1 VKINRESTSDLRPF
15 GPNQTMGNAASTA
28 APPPLQQPQVGRP
41 AGSGGGGASACPVI
55 SASGEQQAAA
65 AAALLA
71 AAANSGG
78 PSPAEQEQQQPLPS
92 SACPVLEQQQQQ
104 GKGGAYRHPHIYNV
118 YSQRIDQEATAT
130 TTPASSS
137 SSSSL
142 AAAVGRAQLVDP
154 RNRMPL
160 EPNQEPCPGQRRP
173 LDTSRE
179 ASTIPKGGT
188 ASTWVYPSPQMF
200 FNALRRKG
208 KGADIQ
214 ERQMDSVVRAHNAMN
229 EATWR
234 RVEAWEALHC
244 DTCPHPTLLRFLGRP
259 HDLSPLARARIWLGD
274 GAEPFDRHDWTVDR
288 CGEEV
293 RYVIDFYHHDDQSG
307 TPQGPFEIVARPAL
321 DSAGAL
327 VDRARMAVYVA
338 FARLGLPCPVTGSG
352 GDLGAKALE
361 AMGAVSAAE
370 GGTAPQR

>member
-1 VKINRESTSDLRPF
+1 VIGDK
-15 GPNQTMGNAASTA
+15 
-28 APPPLQQPQVGRP
+28 
-41 AGSGGGGASACPVI
+41 AG
-55 SASGEQQAAA
+55 ELQAAA

-71 AAANSGG
+71 AAANATGGG
-78 PSPAEQEQQQPLPS
+78 PSLAEQQQHQLSP

-104 GKGGAYRHPHIYNV
+104 QGGAKDSYRHPHIYNV
-118 YSQRIDQEATAT
+118 YGQRIDAEGAAKAAAPST
-130 TTPASSS
+130 

-188 ASTWVYPSPQMF
+188 TSTWVYPSPQMF

-208 KGADIQ
+208 KGGDV
-214 ERQMDSVVRAHNAMN
+214 EEKQMESVVRAHNAMN

-244 DTCPHPTLLRFLGRP
+244 DSCPNPTLLRFLGRP

-293 RYVIDFYHHDDQSG
+293 RYVIDFYHHEGRSG

-352 GDLGAKALE
+352 GDLGQKALE
-361 AMGAVSAAE
+361 AMGAAA
-370 GGTAPQR
+370 GGDGGAGSQAAAR